1 MTSEREKIVPLPSA
15 EDIEEEAALWFARL
29 RTGGLAQE
37 EIAAFE
43 AWRAASDRHARAFE
57 DLEASWGE
65 LGALE
70 ELNDL
75 GRSVLDLGP
84 ERVTWYRRRSFMAMA
99 ATLAVAVIGAAVY
112 MTSVPSDLVHHE
124 QLATAVGEQKT
135 ISLPDGSTIQL
146 NTDGALIVDYDR
158 DAREIRLSKGEAHF
172 NVARDPDR
180 PFTVL
185 TDNGSVTAVGTAFTV
200 RLRDNAALE
209 VTVAE
214 GRVALLAPIVPRETN
229 EPRDIIH
236 AASPVAELTKGQIA
250 LFQDRVEEI
259 AHVSEAELN
268 RKLSWRQGM
277 LAYAGESLDEVVADV
292 SRYTAIEIE
301 IVEPHLR
308 EMTIQGYFK
317 VGETEALFEILEL
330 TFGIHVERV
339 DEGHVRLLAST

>member
-15 EDIEEEAALWFARL
+15 EDIEEEAALWVARL
-29 RTGGLAQE
+29 RTGGLGQE

-99 ATLAVAVIGAAVY
+99 ATFAVAVIGAAVY
-112 MTSVPSDLVHHE
+112 STSVPSGLMHHE

-146 NTDGALIVDYDR
+146 NTDGALAVDYDR

-172 NVARDPDR
+172 NVARDPAR

-200 RLRDNAALE
+200 RLRDNARLE

-214 GRVALLAPIVPRETN
+214 GRVALAAPTIPHEQDAPRE
-229 EPRDIIH
+229 IVH

-250 LFQDRVEEI
+250 LFQTHVEEI

-277 LAYAGESLDEVVADV
+277 LAYAGESLEDVIADV
-292 SRYTAIEIE
+292 SRYTSIEIE
-301 IVEPHLR
+301 IADPHLSDV
-308 EMTIQGYFK
+308 MIQGYFK
-317 VGETEALFEILEL
+317 VGETEALFEMLEL
-330 TFGIHVERV
+330 TFGIRVERI
-339 DEGHVRLLAST
+339 DEAHVRLVSAT